1 GDAPVD
7 GRMGFLNWPGRY
19 REFRNLPELP
29 LIGDPLL
36 CPGLLNDRQRFLI
49 ALAVFPPWYA
59 KPVKVLGIGP
69 APHAGDGARTDE
81 NIEHGEVFCLAE
93 GVLQGEYAEGRAEA
107 QAGGCL
113 RHGGQKELWARTDA
127 KGIEMLLA
135 RPDRIEAELFSVNH
149 ELKGVFVV
157 GDLSLAIGE
166 KVKQG
171 KQAELHRC
179 SSFCSQFALADLL
192 IVMIWVFVPRCF
204 GAIPSCGDTEP
215 LL

>member
-1 GDAPVD
+1 MAVGAQGGTIGLQPLFENLFRRQPRHEQRPVAFDPGNLERFWAGDAPVD

-69 APHAGDGARTDE
+69 APHAEDEAPTAE

-93 GVLQGEYAEGRAEA
+93 GVLQGEYAEGRAVA

-135 RPDRIEAELFSVNH
+135 HPNRIEAELFSVNH
-149 ELKGVFVV
+149 APKAVFVV
-157 GDLSLAIGE
+157 GDLRLTIGE
-166 KVKQG
+166 KVK
-171 KQAELHRC
+171 
-179 SSFCSQFALADLL
+179 
-192 IVMIWVFVPRCF
+192 
-204 GAIPSCGDTEP
+204 
-215 LL
+215 